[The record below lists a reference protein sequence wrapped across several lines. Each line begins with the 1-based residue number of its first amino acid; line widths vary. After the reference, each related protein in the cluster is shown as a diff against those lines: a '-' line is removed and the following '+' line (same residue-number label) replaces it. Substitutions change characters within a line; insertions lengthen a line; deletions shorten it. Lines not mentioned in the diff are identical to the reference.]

1 MTSIIDGIKNY
12 VAACPLLA
20 DISKRHIN
28 WLEDSP
34 DNYGIYPSG
43 DTVLST
49 YISGSEERLYTFAVE
64 VRKMTDSDVRRLE
77 SSGFIEKL
85 QIYFNSAPLP
95 LLPAGCTAQELYAE
109 NAMLFDLDKSGKKG
123 TFSVQCKMK
132 YDIDY
137 TEVNNT

>member
-1 MTSIIDGIKNY
+1 MGSRSNACEALAIMSLSICSQLVSN
-12 VAACPLLA
+12 A
-20 DISKRHIN
+20 
-28 WLEDSP
+28 
-34 DNYGIYPSG
+34 
-43 DTVLST
+43 
-49 YISGSEERLYTFAVE
+49 GS
-64 VRKMTDSDVRRLE
+64 SRLE